1 MISRKQFGTMPDG
14 KAIFAYT
21 MTNTSGA
28 SVKIMEYGG
37 IIIDIYVPDKNGD
50 FADVTCGYETLED
63 YIKGDQNQGALIG
76 RYGNRI
82 GKGKFTLNG
91 EEIQLNLN
99 DGNNHLHGGPTGFG
113 TRVWASDCEECDG
126 YDKLTLTL
134 HSPDGDENYP
144 GNLDV
149 TVVYTFNEE
158 NELTID
164 YTATTDKDT
173 LCNLTNHA
181 YFNLAGFNGGDI
193 CNHKI
198 MIDADRYTET
208 DSELIPTGDLPSVE
222 GTKFDLRKPT
232 MLTEYYDD
240 NFCLNGEGF
249 RQIVD
254 VVDTVSGR
262 GMKVYTDLPGVQL
275 YTGGFMG
282 GDILYKRGV
291 KSEPHHA
298 FCLETQCWPDSPNH
312 ENFTNTVLRAGETYR
327 TTTKYSFYF
336 V

>member
-1 MISRKQFGTMPDG
+1 MISRKVFGTMPDG
-14 KAIFAYT
+14 RDVYAYT
-21 MTNTSGA
+21 LTNSKGA

-37 IIIDIYVPDKNGD
+37 IIIDIYVPDKDGN
-50 FADVTCGYETLED
+50 FADVTCGYDTLAD
-63 YIKGDQNQGALIG
+63 YLAEDQNQGALIG

-113 TRVWASDCEECDG
+113 KRVWDSEVAEHDG
-126 YDKLTLTL
+126 YDTVTLKLT
-134 HSPDGDENYP
+134 SPDGDENYP
-144 GNLDV
+144 GKLEV
-149 TVVYTFNEE
+149 TVVYTFDEDNT
-158 NELTID
+158 LSID

-198 MIDADRYTET
+198 RIDADRYTET
-208 DSELIPTGDLPSVE
+208 DDELIPTGNLPAVD
-222 GTKFDLRKPT
+222 GTKFDLREFT

-240 NFCLNGEGF
+240 NFCLNGEGM
-249 RQIVD
+249 RLIAEA
-254 VVDTVSGR
+254 VDTVSGR
-262 GMKVYTDLPGVQL
+262 GMQVYTDLPGVQL

-312 ENFTNTVLRAGETYR
+312 ENFTNTVLRAGETYH
-327 TTTKYSFYF
+327 TTTKYRFF
-336 V
+336 A